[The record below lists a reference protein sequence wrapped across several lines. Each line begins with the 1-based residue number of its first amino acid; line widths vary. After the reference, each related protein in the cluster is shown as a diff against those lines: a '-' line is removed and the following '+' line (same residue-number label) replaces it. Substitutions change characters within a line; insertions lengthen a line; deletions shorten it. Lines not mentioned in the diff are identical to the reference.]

1 MIEENNRKAPPADGT
16 NVVNSRRC
24 RTAATPGINS
34 SPRKAVHWTIVLAFS
49 LIQIAPARATGSA
62 RTELHDG
69 WTLQSSCKAKQSGE
83 VIASAEFKPTGW
95 YPATVPSTVLAAEV
109 AAGKF
114 KDPYF
119 GNNLRGIPGTNYP
132 IGENFAE
139 MPMPKAS
146 PYNCSWW
153 YRTEFRVPQEYRNRT
168 VWLHF
173 DGINYRANI
182 WLNGRKLADAKQVAG
197 AYRIYE
203 FDATLLLNSGKA
215 NVLAV
220 ETFAQKDTDLGIN
233 FVDWSPMPADK
244 DMGLWRGVYLT
255 ASGPVS
261 LRSPQVVSHFPD
273 DSLSRADL
281 TVMAEL
287 HNASDHSVQGVFEG
301 NFENHTFRQ
310 NINLAAGETRSVRLS
325 PEEFPQLRVKEPRLW
340 WPAPLGPQ
348 NLYLLATRFLIAGVL
363 SDEQHIRFGIRE
375 ITAELNGPAS
385 RPGDMYHLGSGKI
398 VQTDKRP
405 LLFRVNRKKI
415 LIRGAGWTPDMF
427 LRSSRQQ
434 LETQFRYVRDIN
446 LNAIRLEGK
455 LESDEFFDLADEM
468 GVLVIAGWCCCD
480 HWEKWDKWVP
490 GDLEIATDSLRTQ
503 ILRLR
508 SHPSVMLW
516 LNGSDFA
523 PPANVEEAYIKVL
536 KDAAWANPYAS
547 SASAMPSTVTGSSG
561 LKMTGPYD
569 YIPPGYWLADKDKY
583 GGAYGFNTETSPG
596 PAIPLESSLKK
607 MIPPGH
613 LWPIDDAWNFHAG
626 AGKDF
631 NNLKNYDTAMNAIYG
646 GPVSLRDYVTKS
658 QAMAYDGER
667 AMFEAYTRNKY
678 TSTGIIQWMLNNPW
692 PSLVWH
698 LYDYYM
704 QPAGGY
710 FGAKK
715 ACESL
720 HIQYSYDDRSVVVA
734 NNLYSD
740 FSALTA
746 TAAVYDF
753 GLKQRFHQEVK
764 LDAPADSVQRVLVI
778 PPSSSSN
785 VYFVKLT
792 LQGGGGEVLSSNFYW
807 LPSKS
812 SVYDWD
818 RTNDHAYY
826 TSVSSYED
834 LTMLNHLPRVRLQV
848 TATPQ
853 TSDQG
858 ETVRVQIHNPSPDLA
873 FQIRLGI
880 HEEKSQDDILPVLWE
895 DNYLSL
901 MPDESRVV
909 VARFNSPQ
917 ALKGRPQLEVSGW
930 NIDTLEIPLTV
941 IGHGSG
947 KPTGEAQPK

>member
-1 MIEENNRKAPPADGT
+1 LQSLSFAVTLRIKTSPAPI
-16 NVVNSRRC
+16 R
-24 RTAATPGINS
+24 
-34 SPRKAVHWTIVLAFS
+34 WIVLLLFS
-49 LIQIAPARATGSA
+49 LVCLASA
-62 RTELHDG
+62 GASESGRMKLHDG
-69 WTLQSSCKAKQSGE
+69 WALQSSCKATQSGE
-83 VIASAEFKPTGW
+83 VISSANFKPSGW
-95 YPATVPSTVLAAEV
+95 YPATVPSTVLAAEI

-119 GNNLRGIPGTNYP
+119 GDNLRKIPGTSYP

-139 MPMPKAS
+139 LPMPKDS

-153 YRTEFRVPQEYRNRT
+153 YRTEFRVPQDYQGRT
-168 VWLHF
+168 IWLHF
-173 DGINYRANI
+173 DGINCRANI
-182 WLNGRKLADAKQVAG
+182 WLNDRKLADYQQVAG

-203 FDATLLLNSGKA
+203 FDVTPFLNEGKT

-244 DMGLWRGVYLT
+244 DMGLWRDVYIT
-255 ASGPVS
+255 ASGAVS
-261 LRSPQVVSHFPD
+261 LRSPQVITHFSD
-273 DSLSRADL
+273 DTLQRADL

-287 HNASDHSVQGVFEG
+287 HNASDHPVQGIFAG
-301 NFENHTFRQ
+301 SFENYNFHQ
-310 NINLAAGETRSVRLS
+310 DVKLESGETRSVRFS
-325 PEEFPQLRVKEPRLW
+325 PEQFPQLRVREPKLW

-348 NLYLLATRFLIAGVL
+348 NLYSLTTRFVIAGAV
-363 SDEQHIRFGIRE
+363 SDEQNIRFGIRE
-375 ITAELNGPAS
+375 ITAELNGPVGQPGEMFHLAS
-385 RPGDMYHLGSGKI
+385 GQI
-398 VQTDKRP
+398 VKTDTRP

-427 LRSSRQQ
+427 LRNSRQQ
-434 LETQFRYVRDIN
+434 LETQFRYIRDMN

-455 LESDEFFDLADEM
+455 LESDDFFDLADEM
-468 GVLVIAGWCCCD
+468 GVLVMAGWCCCD
-480 HWEKWDKWVP
+480 HWEKWDKWAP
-490 GDLEIATDSLRTQ
+490 GDLEIATESLRTQ

-508 SHPSVMLW
+508 SHPSMMLW

-547 SASAMPSTVTGSSG
+547 SASAMPTSVTGSSG
-561 LKMTGPYD
+561 VKMTGPYD
-569 YIPPGYWLADKDKY
+569 YVPPAYWLTDTNKY

-596 PAIPLESSLKK
+596 PAIPLEASLKK
-607 MIPPGH
+607 MIPASH

-631 NNLKNYDTAMNAIYG
+631 NNLKNYNTAMNAIYG
-646 GPVSLRDYVTKS
+646 GPASLHDYITKS

-678 TSTGIIQWMLNNPW
+678 TSTGVIQWMLNNPW

-715 ACESL
+715 ACERL

-734 NNLYSD
+734 NNLYNDYSG
-740 FSALTA
+740 LIA

-753 GLKQRFHQEVK
+753 DLHQTFFQRVK
-764 LDAPADSVQRVLVI
+764 LDAPADSVQKIVVL
-778 PPSSSSN
+778 PPSPNSN

-792 LQGGGGEVLSSNFYW
+792 LQRDQGEVLSSNFYW
-807 LPSKS
+807 LPGKP
-812 SVYDWD
+812 SVFDWD

-848 TATPQ
+848 SATP
-853 TSDQG
+853 
-858 ETVRVQIHNPSPDLA
+858 ETNDVRETIRVQLHNPSDALA

-880 HEEKSQDDILPVLWE
+880 HEEKSQDEILPVLWE

-901 MPDESRVV
+901 MPGESRVI
-909 VARFNSPQ
+909 VARPQ
-917 ALKGRPQLEVSGW
+917 NPSKKLERPQLEVSGW
-930 NIDTLEIPLTV
+930 NVEAMEIPV
-941 IGHGSG
+941 AAPGRDEINPGKKPGSR
-947 KPTGEAQPK
+947 PENQ